1 MLTQLIPIAIA
12 ITIAIIW
19 WGNTATKEKAVM
31 AAKRAC
37 QQSNVQL
44 LDDTVALKRYRLVRD
59 HNGNMRIAR
68 LYIFEFST
76 MGDERKQGFV
86 TFVGYRIKEL
96 NLRLSV

>member
-12 ITIAIIW
+12 IAIAIIW
-19 WGNTATKEKAVM
+19 WGNTATKEQAIM

-37 QQSNVQL
+37 QQANVQL

-59 HNGNMRIAR
+59 SAGNIRIAR
-68 LYIFEFST
+68 LFVFEFSL

-86 TFVGYRIKEL
+86 TFVGTQIREL
-96 NLRLSV
+96 NLRLGS